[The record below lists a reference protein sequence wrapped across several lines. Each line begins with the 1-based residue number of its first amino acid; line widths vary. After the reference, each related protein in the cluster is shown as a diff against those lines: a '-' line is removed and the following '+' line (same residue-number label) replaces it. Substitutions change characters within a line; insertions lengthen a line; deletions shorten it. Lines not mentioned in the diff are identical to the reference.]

1 MLANVDEV
9 AHGVF
14 AFIRHFITTEHR
26 RFPHI
31 FKTIS
36 SSPSSLQAAPR

>member
-26 RFPHI
+26 RFPHTY
-31 FKTIS
+31 KTYTQQMIEG
-36 SSPSSLQAAPR
+36 LTKNF